1 MIWGHASA
9 QRSLQATVRS
19 TTSGFTWGRAQR
31 IPARI
36 PTPLSLTST
45 TSVVALSTLP
55 LPRG

>member
-1 MIWGHASA
+1 VIRGHVSA

-19 TTSGFTWGRAQR
+19 ATSGFTWGRAQR
-31 IPARI
+31 IPVRI
-36 PTPLSLTST
+36 PTLVSLTSI